1 MGIIRATL
9 DAAHSVLQE
18 QWKEAFF
25 CDALDENVL
34 MARGRKRISQSSAN
48 SRADDRVITNG
59 SLLSVADGQAA
70 VVVSMGK
77 VIDVCTEPGPHIF
90 VDESHP
96 GGVKGYFRDVW
107 QRIGFGGG
115 DVQPITHAVY
125 YVNMK
130 ESVGNRFI
138 TPAPVPVAL
147 GDASLGLSIDAS
159 VLCDGVYSYRITDPA
174 TFYRAAHS
182 VVGSITRDSL
192 NRQIESE
199 LLGALQ
205 AALTA
210 LVAEGMR
217 PSDLPAATPRL
228 AESIQSALTA
238 RTLPRFGIEIVSVGI
253 SSLYVLDAHRIA
265 ELQAHAVLKD
275 PEMAMAHLAGA
286 TAAAMQSAAQNGE
299 E

>member
-18 QWKEAFF
+18 QWKEAFY
-25 CDALDENVL
+25 CDALNETVL
-34 MARGRKRISQSSAN
+34 ISRGRKRTGPRSAN
-48 SRADDRVITNG
+48 TRQDDRIITNG
-59 SLLSVADGQAA
+59 SLLSVADGQGV
-70 VVVSMGK
+70 VVVSQGK

-90 VDESHP
+90 ADENHP

-147 GDASLGLSIDAS
+147 GDASLGVSIDAS
-159 VLCDGVYSYRITDPA
+159 VLCDGVYSYRITEPA

-182 VVGSITRDSL
+182 VVGSITRDRL

-205 AALTA
+205 AALTT
-210 LVAEGMR
+210 LVTEGMR
-217 PSDLPAATPRL
+217 PSDLPEAAPQL
-228 AESIQSALTA
+228 AERVQTALTA
-238 RTLPRFGIEIVSVGI
+238 KILPRFGIEIASVGI
-253 SSLYVLDAHRIA
+253 SSLYVLDAAMIA

-286 TAAAMQSAAQNGE
+286 TAAAMQSAAQNGAE
-299 E
+299 

>member
-90 VDESHP
+90 VDENHP

-107 QRIGFGGG
+107 SRIGFGGG

-125 YVNMK
+125 YINTK

-147 GDASLGLSIDAS
+147 GDPALKLSLDAS
-159 VLCDGVYSYRITDPA
+159 VLCQGVYSYRVADPA
-174 TFYRAAHS
+174 VFYRAVTHLA
-182 VVGSITRDSL
+182 GIYTRDRL
-192 NRQIESE
+192 HKQLEAE
-199 LLGALQ
+199 LLAALQ

-210 LVAEGMR
+210 LVKEGAR
-217 PSDLPAATPRL
+217 PSDLPSLTPQLSERL
-228 AESIQSALTA
+228 QAEGDA
-238 RTLPRFGIEIVSVGI
+238 RFLPRFGLALVSVGI
-253 SSLYVLDAHRIA
+253 SSLYVLDAKRIA

-275 PEMAMAHLAGA
+275 PAMAMAHLAGA
-286 TAAAMQSAAQNGE
+286 TAAAMQSAAQNGDS
-299 E
+299 